1 MKDEQ
6 QKQLEKNTKNLLELL
21 GEDPN
26 REGLINTPK
35 RVAKAWKFLTKGYT
49 EDLDKLI
56 NNAIFESESKDMV
69 IVKNIE
75 FRFV

>member
-49 EDLDKLI
+49 EDIDKLI
-56 NNAIFESESKDMV
+56 NNAIFRHQ
-69 IVKNIE
+69 
-75 FRFV
+75 FRIRNS